1 MINRRNIIKSALGFF
16 GLGSVAFATKSS
28 QKPKENIE
36 KPQFWEITTKQ
47 IYDIQSV
54 EETVLDWL
62 EKQNTPSIEFR
73 WDWDTDFKHIK
84 TLCFSRSE
92 INIKTASN
100 VWEVWHI
107 ASCTDY
113 PKIISYKKK
122 TIGTNE
128 MPNGFTLP
136 NEIRPMNYSPEY
148 NDYPHANSS
157 EVKRA

>member
-16 GLGSVAFATKSS
+16 GLSSVAFATKSS
-28 QKPKENIE
+28 STNTDRQ
-36 KPQFWEITTKQ
+36 KPQFWELKSKQ
-47 IYDIQSV
+47 LDYIYTI

-84 TLCFSRSE
+84 TLCFHRSE